1 MDPLRYIT
9 LGRYLAID
17 SHLHRLDPR
26 TKMVGT
32 LVLMVVA
39 FVRSSLPAL
48 IFLGA
53 VVMGISMLAKI
64 PNNMLFRNI
73 RPFAWLLGLTILFHA
88 FFTPG
93 DVVLV
98 VPAVGWDITVQGILN
113 GVIYVLRISYMIMLS
128 AVMLYCTAPLEVTD
142 GIESLLSPL
151 KIFRVPTG
159 ELALMISIALRFLP
173 TLIDEADRVRKVQ
186 VSRGLDLEG
195 SLIKKVKGLVPLIL
209 PLILSSL
216 RKAEE
221 LAVAMEARGYRG
233 GEGRTHYH
241 QLKYDAGDGIAV
253 VGLIAIAAVFLL
265 LPKYFVYPLY

>member
-17 SHLHRLDPR
+17 SPLHRLDPR

-32 LVLMVVA
+32 LVLMVLA
-39 FVRSSLPAL
+39 FVRDSLPAL
-48 IFLGA
+48 VFLG
-53 VVMGISMLAKI
+53 VVVVGISWLAKI

-73 RPFAWLLGLTILFHA
+73 RPFTWLLGLTLLFHA

-93 DVVLV
+93 DVVLI
-98 VPAVGWDITVQGILN
+98 VPGMGWDITAQGLIN
-113 GVIYVLRISYMIMLS
+113 GVMYVLRISYMIMLS
-128 AVMLYCTAPLEVTD
+128 AVMLYCTAPLDVTD

-151 KIFRVPTG
+151 KRLRVPTG

-173 TLIDEADRVRKVQ
+173 TLIDEADRIRKVQ

-195 SLIKKVKGLVPLIL
+195 SLIKKVKGLIPLIL

-221 LAVAMEARGYRG
+221 LAIAMEARGYRG

-241 QLKYDAGDGIAV
+241 QLKYQLGDVAALL
-253 VGLIAIAAVFLL
+253 GLTSIIAIFLI
-265 LPKYFVYPLY
+265 LPSRLM

>member
-17 SHLHRLDPR
+17 SALHRLDPR

-32 LVLMVVA
+32 LVLMVTA
-39 FVRSSLPAL
+39 FVRNSLPAL
-48 IFLGA
+48 IFLG
-53 VVMGISMLAKI
+53 VVVIGISRLAKI

-73 RPFAWLLGLTILFHA
+73 RPFAWLLALTLIFHA
-88 FFTPG
+88 LFTPG
-93 DVVLV
+93 DTLWV
-98 VPAVGWDITVQGILN
+98 VPGVGWDITSQGIMN
-113 GVIYVLRISYMIMLS
+113 GVLYVLRIAYMIMLS

-142 GIESLLSPL
+142 GIESLLKPL
-151 KIFRVPTG
+151 KRFQVPTG

-195 SLIKKVKGLVPLIL
+195 SLIKKIKGLVPLIL
-209 PLILSSL
+209 PLIMSSL

-241 QLKYDAGDGIAV
+241 ELKYQTADGFAALGVIV
-253 VGLIAIAAVFLL
+253 IIAIFLI
-265 LPKYFVYPLY
+265 LPDTFA

>member
-1 MDPLRYIT
+1 MDALRYIT

-17 SHLHRLDPR
+17 SVLHRLDPR

-32 LVLMVVA
+32 LLLMVLA
-39 FVRSSLPAL
+39 FVRDSLPAL

-53 VVMGISMLAKI
+53 VLIGISRVAKI
-64 PNNMLFRNI
+64 PNIMLFRNI
-73 RPFAWLLGLTILFHA
+73 RPFAWLLGLTLIFHA

-93 DVVLV
+93 DVALTI
-98 VPAVGWDITVQGILN
+98 PAVGWSVSEQGLVN
-113 GVIYVLRISYMIMLS
+113 GVMYLLRISYMILLS
-128 AVMLYCTAPLEVTD
+128 AVMLYCTAPLELTD
-142 GIESLLSPL
+142 GIESVLSPL
-151 KIFRVPTG
+151 KRFRVPTG

-195 SLIKKVKGLVPLIL
+195 SLIKKIKGLVPLIL
-209 PLILSSL
+209 PLIMSSL

-241 QLKYDAGDGIAV
+241 ELKYEAGDGIALL
-253 VGLIAIAAVFLL
+253 GLIAIVTVFLIL
-265 LPKYFVYPLY
+265 SRSFA